1 MSGEGWALHIFIGT
15 MLSWFSWLVLVPQS
29 GVLYVQYKSTS
40 RVLEHVV
47 KSRPMKFQDKEIL
60 VSFAQLARQDFNLI
74 EHPLGGKCEEILY
87 VYRKPWSLTTWRVTV
102 KQHQVT
108 YNWSDKPCK

>member
-40 RVLEHVV
+40 RVLGHVIRQRPTRI
-47 KSRPMKFQDKEIL
+47 KSREHLLSIC
-60 VSFAQLARQDFNLI
+60 VLAKQNFRYTD
-74 EHPLGGKCEEILY
+74 HPLGGRCEEILY
-87 VYRKPWSLTTWRVTV
+87 VYRKPWSLVTWRVTLTSN
-102 KQHQVT
+102 QLI
-108 YNWSDKPCK
+108 YNWSK